1 MVFPLY
7 QAEEIKDFVCGIE
20 ENFNKGEKVLICED
34 GTDAVARIDFEFHT
48 LEEQNKYAYSIENY
62 IYPKLK

>member
-1 MVFPLY
+1 MVLKK
-7 QAEEIKDFVCGIE
+7 ILT
-20 ENFNKGEKVLICED
+20 KGKKVLICED